1 MKVVS
6 TLPSR
11 FSRARLIRRVLLME
25 VKTEHRFAVGLDDH
39 EYTVSLTRARI
50 KGVSNDHCHSD
61 ARLAGCASPPS

>member
-25 VKTEHRFAVGLDDH
+25 VKTLQHRFAVGLD
-39 EYTVSLTRARI
+39 EPMKTQCR
-50 KGVSNDHCHSD
+50 
-61 ARLAGCASPPS
+61 